1 LGWGW
6 GTASVSLI
14 SAALCLPGIGG
25 LQGLGFAHAPGYAMR
40 FAPRSIG
47 LRRSPPPYNEGMR
60 TSLVLIALLGALPVW
75 AQTTVEREGKL
86 EPRKNQKIEHI
97 RTEDKGN
104 RIDEVRVGGQV
115 QSVTVQPK
123 QGGVPAYELQPDD
136 GARSRPAEGRSGF
149 AERKQ
154 RVWNVFGF

>member
-1 LGWGW
+1 MP
-6 GTASVSLI
+6 A
-14 SAALCLPGIGG
+14 GIGG
-25 LQGLGFAHAPGYAMR
+25 VRAAP
-40 FAPRSIG
+40 
-47 LRRSPPPYNEGMR
+47 LTPPYNRDMR
-60 TSLVLIALLGALPVW
+60 KFLVLISLAAALPAL

-86 EPRKNQKIEHI
+86 DPRKNQKVEHI

-123 QGGVPAYELQPDD
+123 QPGVPAYELQPDD
-136 GARSRPAEGRSGF
+136 GARSRPAEGRNGF
-149 AERKQ
+149 SERKQ